1 MALLFTCC
9 FEEHL
14 NHVYYFQCVP
24 LLCAI
29 STGAAGVAAVRDL
42 YFFFLFFFFNGMG
55 NTVNQ
60 KLQPSH
66 RSTVKWLQFRTP
78 V

>member
-1 MALLFTCC
+1 MALVFTCC

-29 STGAAGVAAVRDL
+29 STGAAGVAAVSDL
-42 YFFFLFFFFNGMG
+42 YFVCFFCFFLWNGEHG
-55 NTVNQ
+55 ESETAA
-60 KLQPSH
+60 
-66 RSTVKWLQFRTP
+66 FA
-78 V
+78 